1 METPPDSSPG
11 RPARPCLLLV
21 DDTPSNIDI
30 LVGLLK
36 SDFDLK
42 VAGRGEKA
50 LEIIASGVRIDL
62 VLLDV
67 MMPEMDGYEVCRR
80 IRAAPASIDLP
91 VIFLTAKSGV
101 DDVVLGLDVGAQD
114 YLAKPFRAPELLA
127 RVRTQLTLSAQRQ
140 EIARRNTEL
149 KEMLHIVCHDVA
161 NQLFVASMSLEL
173 MAASPQE
180 DRALLVGRAM
190 AAVKNGIGLT
200 NLVREMRKMEDK
212 GLELAS
218 VSLREC
224 ADQAGALAE
233 GRLQAKHLTLTV
245 QGNSARIRAEVFSL
259 TNSVIGNLLSNAI
272 KFSREGDAI
281 SLEIRDEGDEAVL
294 VVRDHGLG
302 MPPDVLETLFDVSKS
317 HSRTGTAGERG
328 TGFGMPLMA
337 KFVRMYGGRISVVT
351 HDAESHPGDHGT
363 EFTLHLPHA

>member
-1 METPPDSSPG
+1 MSFPE
-11 RPARPCLLLV
+11 RPCLLLV

-36 SDFDLK
+36 EDFDLK
-42 VAGRGEKA
+42 VAGRGAKA
-50 LEIIASGVRIDL
+50 LEIIASGARIDL

-80 IRAAPASIDLP
+80 IRAAPGSIDLP
-91 VIFLTAKSGV
+91 VIFLTAKSNV

-140 EIARRNTEL
+140 EIARRNAEL

-161 NQLFVASMSLEL
+161 NQFFVASMSLEL
-173 MAASPQE
+173 LAEGPRGDPQ
-180 DRALLVGRAM
+180 AYIGRAM

-218 VSLREC
+218 VSLRDC
-224 ADQAGALAE
+224 VDQAALLVE
-233 GRLQAKHLTLTV
+233 DRLRTKHLTLTV
-245 QGNSARIRAEVFSL
+245 GGTCAPVRAEIYSL

-272 KFSREGDAI
+272 KFSRDGGAI
-281 SLEIRDEGDEAVL
+281 SLEITDQPDEAVL

-302 MPPDVLETLFDVSKS
+302 MPPDVLATLFDVSKS
-317 HSRTGTAGERG
+317 HSRVGTAGEKG

-337 KFVRMYGGRISVVT
+337 KFVRMYGGRISVTTRDV
-351 HDAESHPGDHGT
+351 DSHPEDHGT